1 MAPSTLPS
9 RVRPQARTEASR
21 AIGFIESLADPTLP
35 ASSLLATVV
44 AEADVVWRVR
54 ECHRCLGAGQESFD
68 VLGLGGVAAEEPMLA
83 QGPEIAGV

>member
-35 ASSLLATVV
+35 ASSLLATVI
-44 AEADVVWRVR
+44 AEAHVVWRVG
-54 ECHRCLGAGQESFD
+54 EGHRRLGPSEQPLR
-68 VLGLGGVAAEEPMLA
+68 VLGLGCVTAQESMLT
-83 QGPEIAGV
+83 